1 MSFNRKD
8 RERIDFDKLNIKSHL
23 NASLE
28 EDGINVSEELIRRTL
43 DAIRMHEANE
53 PDAAK
58 DIVDHKKT
66 SFVYR
71 HARMLV
77 TAAAAVLIL
86 AAGLNAIRMLS
97 PMKTK
102 MDMAESEYASDSDGS
117 GSAELYGIMDAP
129 KDDVAY
135 DMDKRE
141 VLKSA
146 NRISEDTVEGSTEDT
161 ADEEQT
167 VDMGMKIRPEEQE
180 EASGFNA
187 GLTSVQEMLAFT
199 DITHI
204 EAADINTVII
214 SDGAEVIKTI
224 SDRKQI
230 DEFYTIMQKHSF
242 IFEPKEDTAVQ
253 YIIKLTSENRDT
265 QVIIGGASVTV
276 DYTKNDITSHSVYI
290 TANHTALIQDIE
302 ELMIN
307 LSN

>member
-161 ADEEQT
+161 AAEEQT

-230 DEFYTIMQKHSF
+230 DEFYTICRS
-242 IFEPKEDTAVQ
+242 
-253 YIIKLTSENRDT
+253 
-265 QVIIGGASVTV
+265 
-276 DYTKNDITSHSVYI
+276 
-290 TANHTALIQDIE
+290 TALYLNQKRIQPFNI
-302 ELMIN
+302 L
-307 LSN
+307 

>member
-58 DIVDHKKT
+58 DIVDHKKPP
-66 SFVYR
+66 FVYR

-77 TAAAAVLIL
+77 TAAVAVLIL
-86 AAGLNAIRMLS
+86 VVGLNAIRMLS

-102 MDMAESEYASDSDGS
+102 MDMAESEYAADSDGS

-204 EAADINTVII
+204 EAADINTVTI
-214 SDGAEVIKTI
+214 SDDAEVIKTI

-253 YIIKLTSENRDT
+253 YIIKLTSENRDM